1 MSKPFICFESGSS
14 LFLISLEWIWHILR
28 GPLDGQEAVEYGR
41 YRIPARDFCSLWGSE
56 PECRGRYAVLLQNG
70 EARGGFLASRIE
82 GVYSIEE
89 EAFQAIPREAVSPEN
104 TFLRAAARPEGLG
117 RWAFLVDV
125 EEILGR
131 FLAAADGEET

>member
-28 GPLDGQEAVEYGR
+28 GPLDGQEVVEYGR
-41 YRIPARDFCSLWGSE
+41 YRIPARDFCLLWGSE
-56 PECRGRYAVLLQNG
+56 PERRGRYAVLLKKE

-82 GVYSIEE
+82 GVYSLDE
-89 EAFQAIPREAVSPEN
+89 EAFQAIPREALGPEN

-125 EEILGR
+125 KEIPGC
-131 FLAAADGEET
+131 FLACEDGEEM